1 MASKANARY
10 EAADELTARELVIDF
25 LSNRAPRE
33 MSARLI
39 VDSASALGFSEQSI
53 RMALTRI
60 VEDGV
65 AISAA
70 RGLYKLAPSGETM
83 RVEVRKWRNILNLT
97 ERWSGAWIAVHDAH
111 IRRSDRAALR
121 RHEQALRLRGFAD
134 LSVGLRIRPA
144 NLRDPLDALRAQL
157 HALGLHHE
165 AIVATLRDLDD
176 HTQEGA
182 MKLWDTANLV
192 GSYERLTRALAES
205 TERVQHLKLEQAAG
219 ETLVLGRTV
228 LRHINLD
235 PLLPEELMPAEPLR
249 RLVHDMMTYDDMARQ
264 IWRRFMREV
273 ESSQQ

>member
-10 EAADELTARELVIDF
+10 EAAAALSARELVIDF

-33 MSARLI
+33 MSVRLI
-39 VDSASALGFSEQSI
+39 VDSAAALGFTQQSI

-83 RVEVRKWRNILNLT
+83 RLEVRKWRNILNLT
-97 ERWSGAWIAVHDAH
+97 QRWSGAWIAVHDAH

-121 RHEQALRLRGFAD
+121 RHERALRLRGFAD
-134 LSVGLRIRPA
+134 LSTGLRVRPA
-144 NLRDPLDALRAQL
+144 NLRDPLDGLRNQL
-157 HALGLHHE
+157 RALGLHDE
-165 AIVATLRDLDD
+165 AIVATLGDLD
-176 HTQEGA
+176 HHAQARA
-182 MKLWDTANLV
+182 MKLWNTAQLID
-192 GSYERLTRALAES
+192 SYEGLTRALGES
-205 TERVQHLKLEQAAG
+205 TGRVQHLKLEDAAG
-219 ETLVLGRTV
+219 ETLVLGRSV
-228 LRHINLD
+228 LHHINLD

-249 RLVHDMMTYDDMARQ
+249 RLVHDMITYDDTARQ

-273 ESSQQ
+273 ESRQQ